1 MACDL
6 SPQMNLPPATA
17 APVPGWTCP
26 FCSLLC
32 EGLGLDGAV
41 PPRLLG
47 SDCPRALAALVA
59 HQHDGAQPG
68 ATIDGA
74 PATLDA
80 ALAAAAQRLKGW
92 RQPLFG
98 GLGTDVAG
106 ARALYRLAAR
116 TDAIA
121 DHADGA
127 TLMHGVRAV
136 QDRGQYITT
145 LAEVRSRADLIVC
158 IGTPAVAR
166 FPEFFR
172 RIGLGELGSPC
183 RGLVF
188 VAAEAPA
195 GLAAS
200 LPTQHIAGSR
210 DLFAD
215 VQQLAALVAG
225 QRVRDA
231 DPALAALAQ
240 QLRAAT
246 YAVLVWEG
254 GALPAEGALIV
265 EMLNRIVGTLNKT
278 TRAATF
284 GLGGSDGAFSVNQT
298 FTWLSGLPLRTRI
311 SAAGLQ
317 HEPRLFDAGQL
328 LEEHAVDGLLWVAS
342 FNPERVPPATA
353 LPRIVLGPPAMAA
366 LLHDAAHDCIFIAV
380 ATPGLNAAGHLF
392 RTDGPVVLPVVAAR
406 DDGLPGVGAVVTRL
420 VELLGAKV

>member
-1 MACDL
+1 
-6 SPQMNLPPATA
+6 
-17 APVPGWTCP
+17 
-26 FCSLLC
+26 LLC
-32 EGLGLDGAV
+32 EGLGLDGTA
-41 PPRLLG
+41 PAPLQG
-47 SDCPRALAALVA
+47 SDCPRAVALLAAHTRNA
-59 HQHDGAQPG
+59 SAIGAS
-68 ATIDGA
+68 IDGQA
-74 PATLDA
+74 ATLDA
-80 ALAAAAQRLKGW
+80 ALAAAAQRLARW
-92 RQPLFG
+92 RQPLLG

-127 TLMHGVRAV
+127 VLMHGVRAV
-136 QDRGQYITT
+136 QDRGQYIAT

-158 IGTPAVAR
+158 VGTPAVAR

-172 RIGLGELGSPC
+172 RIGLSDADSPC
-183 RGLVF
+183 RGLFF
-188 VAAEAPA
+188 VAAEVPA
-195 GLAAS
+195 SVPPMLAA
-200 LPTQHIAGSR
+200 QHIAGSG

-225 QRVRDA
+225 QRVQHG

-240 QLRAAT
+240 QLRGAR

-254 GALPAEGALIV
+254 SALPAEGALIV
-265 EMLNRIVGTLNKT
+265 EMLNRIVATLNKT

-311 SAAGLQ
+311 SSAGLQ
-317 HEPRLFDAGQL
+317 HEPRLFDARQL
-328 LEEHAVDGLLWVAS
+328 LDQHAVDGLLWVAS
-342 FNPERVPPATA
+342 FNPERVPPATT
-353 LPRIVLGPPAMAA
+353 LPRIVLGPPAMAP

-406 DDGLPGVGAVVTRL
+406 DDGLPGVAAVVTRL
-420 VELLGAKV
+420 CELLEAA